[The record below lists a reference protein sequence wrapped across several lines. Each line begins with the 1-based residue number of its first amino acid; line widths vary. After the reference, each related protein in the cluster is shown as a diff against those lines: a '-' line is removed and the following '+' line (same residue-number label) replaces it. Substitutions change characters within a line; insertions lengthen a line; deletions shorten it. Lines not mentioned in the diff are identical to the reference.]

1 MWNINKDTNKWTL
14 ATDAISKDTFD
25 LLKQELSKL
34 RFYSN
39 CLSGATYIPMNTTDD
54 IYDILGHYQ
63 PRNWYISSPYS
74 VTPIPPQHPY
84 VISLT
89 NSSDYYTRY
98 LSEYGLTLK
107 NLFTPNRLIKDS
119 INNYIY
125 VDVATTVA
133 LENLGQVVIGLTI
146 DGVRLKEGH
155 RVLVKDQQTNV
166 VLSNMIDPSTYF
178 QGNYYVVED
187 LGLTIEY
194 RYYDETN
201 GIYIYKANQL
211 VRESDLDL
219 YEDCVRFSISVK
231 LGTSNREKQYHL
243 SRLLSGYFPTT
254 STLTDPIEFVE
265 KHNWMLRN
273 RVDYNNL
280 FEINYSDIIKN
291 TVQTYSMDGIT
302 YSIPE
307 RTIAVGEFG
316 IILNN
321 QEGVSNIIPNK
332 YKVTLRCISE
342 TSTDYWV
349 CGDNGTILK
358 LIKHNFELSKIDT
371 GLFNSLNCISFFN
384 DLRGVAVG
392 DINTIL
398 ITENGGKTWTR
409 IKIDEFDGYN
419 YNKVVYTSID
429 TFYIGGN
436 TGVFLEFAFTAG
448 EWVAYKRR
456 VAKYIDSDDEYI
468 LVEDINDMFKTS
480 ISSWTMSYSYST
492 QSISTNKE
500 VLMLVTNNGNVI
512 AHDINEFL
520 PEFDFLYLD
529 FGQNYGDI
537 KSITRRDATNEFYF
551 SADSLYSFS
560 INDFQFISSSESN
573 IISGTSATF
582 VSNVFINDMI
592 DYNGSELLIC
602 GNTSLLKTATY
613 SITGFNELDP
623 TFDEKLR
630 SKMLFLDYDIGSKLN
645 FFDDSQ
651 NYRMPNSVT
660 FSGSSFSTGTYLAFN
675 ELVYGPTAPSFL
687 TVTESNWV
695 TYWSDRQKTFEYY
708 SGAMSDATKVE
719 MSVTFSYYTT
729 STASTFLSFTS
740 SVIAT
745 GLSDIL
751 PLAPNIGSKT
761 LGRYVIPER
770 FKISYKNPINILDCK
785 IGDIIDF
792 YGVIS
797 GSHSVDI
804 NNLPIGTY
812 SITPSN
818 DYYITSYVIVG
829 GETSY
834 QINSLA
840 GSVDG
845 KISGIRTSTISS
857 PSATYSVFLYDY
869 LMVVKTGLT
878 NPSEVGDIMRFESEV
893 VDGDFMINKV
903 VTIGSD
909 KYYYLFTEF
918 NQAIIRQI
926 KQTSSYINIINLN
939 KYKDVDELS
948 SRFNLHPISMAYG
961 MSYSTAS
968 TVVSVYPKFNN
979 YTSYYNLGTSVVSTG
994 DIYTMSYTEGFLDF
1008 GYKPTYNILSYL
1020 ERMNPNVFFGVKEY
1034 LAMPVY
1040 NGLPVGALTSS
1051 TVFVDNNYTTNKIY
1065 FGDGLKLEW
1074 ESIFI
1079 NTYVDVIMYG
1089 SSTTTKNKLLVI
1101 DKYYDE
1107 TTASYVIEFHKAVW
1121 VVNPTFGGDGFD
1133 TILTMDIISRRTL
1146 AQISDDLQELNNIQ
1160 RTKGVTRT
1168 LNSTNTNVGLSYTNY
1183 ENELNFKF
1191 PTDSYAKIL
1200 LSDADTIQ
1208 ELSALIY
1215 IDYKNELAMNITRL
1229 DIEYETPILN
1239 TINYAGNLYISCS
1252 QKHDLSTGDGVVL
1265 EFTGGTGSS
1274 QQLNQQYFGYHV
1286 VNVLNLYDFTLDI
1299 PFGITPSIGN
1309 DIGIVKN
1316 IKKDSFLNY
1325 TPVDIIDVG
1334 VDKKGKKSVILSPEN
1349 VELVGSTYKLI
1360 NVDYNNYRYRLVDGL
1375 NIEILNANYPW
1386 MLEAEIENAI
1396 IGMDSN
1402 QSLIWYSGN
1411 WECGRWFG
1419 GTWKSGT
1426 WKSGDWYD
1434 GTWESKSITD
1444 KLLSVEVD
1452 NVTTGNTFSTWYDGR
1467 WFAGTWSGGNWFNGR
1482 WYGGEWKTGTW
1493 YDGIWNDGTWKDG
1506 QFIGGIWVLGQWDNG
1521 TFNTNNKPAYWLDG
1535 KWYGGDFE
1543 NGMWYNGVFDQKRGR
1558 KSRFGTN
1565 AYNSRT
1571 ATWHGGQWVTG
1582 EFHSKLNIN
1591 DNGVADVSDIHKFSI
1606 WYTGI
1611 WSSGNWYGG
1620 IAYDIDFRSGI
1631 WYGGIL
1637 EDIQV
1642 IGVNTTDNSFT
1653 LNGIFKYNIG
1663 DDLHIIDNQIG
1674 NTYSQYGS
1682 NDNVGRYKILY
1693 TVEDSV
1699 NKWTKVYVATDL
1711 AGASASVPLNTGL
1724 RTVASFNGSNWKS
1737 GIWTNGLFENG
1748 LWEGGIWY
1756 AGVFNGIWS

>member
-25 LLKQELSKL
+25 TLKQELSKL
-34 RFYSN
+34 RFYSE

-84 VISLT
+84 VISST

-125 VDVATTVA
+125 VDVATTTA

-166 VLSNMIDPSTYF
+166 VLSNMIDPNTYF

-201 GIYIYKANQL
+201 GIYIYKGNQL

-231 LGTSNREKQYHL
+231 LGTTNREKQYHL

-254 STLTDPIEFVE
+254 STSTDPIEFVE

-280 FEINYSDIIKN
+280 FEINYSDVIKN
-291 TVQTYSMDGIT
+291 NIQTYSIDGIT

-358 LIKHNFELSKIDT
+358 LLKHNFELSKIET
-371 GLFNSLNCISFFN
+371 KLFNSLNCISFFN

-398 ITENGGKTWTR
+398 ITENGGKTWNR

-436 TGVFLEFAFTAG
+436 TGVFLEFTFTAG

-480 ISSWTMSYSYST
+480 ISSWGLSYSYST
-492 QSISTNKE
+492 QSIPNNKE

-512 AHDINEFL
+512 AHDINDFI

-537 KSITRRDATNEFYF
+537 KSITRRDSSNEFYF
-551 SADSLYSFS
+551 SSDSLYSFD
-560 INDFQFISSSESN
+560 INNFQFISSSESN
-573 IISGTSATF
+573 ILSGTSAAF
-582 VSNVFINDMI
+582 VENVFINDMI
-592 DYNGSELLIC
+592 DYNGGELIIC

-613 SITGFNELDP
+613 SITVFNELD
-623 TFDEKLR
+623 TAFNEKLR

-645 FFDDSQ
+645 FFDDSH

-660 FSGSSFSTGTYLAFN
+660 FSGYSFSTGTYLAFN

-687 TVTESNWV
+687 TVTESNWI

-708 SGAMSDATKVE
+708 SGAMSDSTKVE

-729 STASTFLSFTS
+729 STASTFISFTS
-740 SVIAT
+740 SVVAT

-751 PLAPNIGSKT
+751 PLAPTINDKK
-761 LGRYVIPER
+761 LGRYA
-770 FKISYKNPINILDCK
+770 
-785 IGDIIDF
+785 
-792 YGVIS
+792 
-797 GSHSVDI
+797 
-804 NNLPIGTY
+804 T
-812 SITPSN
+812 
-818 DYYITSYVIVG
+818 
-829 GETSY
+829 
-834 QINSLA
+834 
-840 GSVDG
+840 GSV
-845 KISGIRTSTISS
+845 ITA

-893 VDGDFMINKV
+893 VDGDFMINKI

-926 KQTSSYINIINLN
+926 KQTSSEINIINLN
-939 KYKDVDELS
+939 KYKDVNELS
-948 SRFNLHPISMAYG
+948 SRFNLHPISNAYG

-968 TVVSVYPKFNN
+968 SVVSIYPKFNN
-979 YTSYYNLGTSVVSTG
+979 LTSYYNLATSVTSTG
-994 DIYTMSYTEGFLDF
+994 DVSTMSYTEGFLDF

-1020 ERMNPNVFFGVKEY
+1020 ERMNPNIFFGVKEY
-1034 LAMPVY
+1034 LSMPIY

-1051 TVFVDNNYTTNKIY
+1051 NIFIDNNYTTNKIY

-1079 NTYVDVIMYG
+1079 NTFVDVIMYG
-1089 SSTTTKNKLLVI
+1089 SNTTTKNRLLVM

-1107 TTASYVIEFHKAVW
+1107 TTAGYVIEFHKPVW
-1121 VVNPTFGGDGFD
+1121 VVNTVFGGDGFD
-1133 TILTMDIISRRTL
+1133 TITTMDIISRRTL

-1160 RTKGVTRT
+1160 RTKGVTKT
-1168 LNSTNTNVGLSYTNY
+1168 LNSTLTNSGLSYTNY

-1200 LSDADTIQ
+1200 LSDAETIQ

-1229 DIEYETPILN
+1229 DNEYETPILN

-1252 QKHDLSTGDGVVL
+1252 EKHDLSTGDGVVL

-1274 QQLNQQYFGYHV
+1274 QELNQQYFGYHV
-1286 VNVLNLYDFTLDI
+1286 VNVLNLYDFILDI
-1299 PFGITPSIGN
+1299 PFGTTPSVGN
-1309 DIGIVKN
+1309 DIGIVKS

-1325 TPVDIIDVG
+1325 TPVDIIDIG

-1349 VELVGSTYKLI
+1349 VELTGSTYKLI
-1360 NVDYNNYRYRLVDGL
+1360 NVDYTNYRYRLVDGM
-1375 NIEILNANYPW
+1375 NIEILSANYPW

-1396 IGMDSN
+1396 IGMDAN

-1419 GTWKSGT
+1419 GTWKSGN
-1426 WKSGDWYD
+1426 WISGDWYN

-1467 WFAGTWSGGNWFNGR
+1467 WFTGTWSGGTWLNGR
-1482 WYGGEWKTGTW
+1482 WYDGEWKTGKW
-1493 YDGIWNDGTWKDG
+1493 YDGIWNDGTWNNG
-1506 QFIGGIWVLGQWDNG
+1506 EFIGGIWVLGQWDNG
-1521 TFNTNNKPAYWLDG
+1521 IFNTNNKPAYWLDG

-1582 EFHSKLNIN
+1582 EFHSKLNTN

-1606 WYTGI
+1606 WYTGV

-1631 WYGGIL
+1631 WHGGIL

-1642 IGVNTTDNSFT
+1642 IGIDTVDNSFT

-1682 NDNVGRYKILY
+1682 NDSVGKYKILY

-1699 NKWTKVYVATDL
+1699 NKWTKVYVATNL
-1711 AGASASVPLNTGL
+1711 IGSSASVPMNTGL
-1724 RTVASFNGSNWKS
+1724 RAVASFNGSNWKS

-1756 AGVFNGIWS
+1756 NGVFNGIWS